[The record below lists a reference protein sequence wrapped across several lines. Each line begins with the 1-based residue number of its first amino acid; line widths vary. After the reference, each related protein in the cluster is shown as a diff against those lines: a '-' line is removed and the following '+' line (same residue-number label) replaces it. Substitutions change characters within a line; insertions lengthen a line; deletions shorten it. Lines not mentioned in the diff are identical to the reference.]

1 VTWYFS
7 LNLVKLGT
15 QLFLI
20 SGLTL
25 VSQSR
30 HLNELHPGVVFVDTQ
45 EFAIR
50 LSNLQSRAF
59 VHDFHRARVLL
70 FSLEIE
76 GSGRA
81 GAFNLVIR
89 VVEGL
94 DLLAEEGVGGEV
106 LRLLFDI
113 VGLLLA
119 YFHAFGLVVEEFEEN
134 ASKSFNFVDC
144 AGGVDFGMLR

>member
-1 VTWYFS
+1 M
-7 LNLVKLGT
+7 
-15 QLFLI
+15 
-20 SGLTL
+20 
-25 VSQSR
+25 
-30 HLNELHPGVVFVDTQ
+30 
-45 EFAIR
+45 
-50 LSNLQSRAF
+50 
-59 VHDFHRARVLL
+59 HDFHRARVLL

-119 YFHAFGLVVEEFEEN
+119 YFHAFGLVVEEFEEHT
-134 ASKSFNFVDC
+134 SKSFNFVDR